1 MSALETLLHNRR
13 FYRLSTR
20 MSGRSI
26 SFLPG
31 LPGPGPGQR
40 PILEQQFLVGS
51 WFWLAGDKDR
61 ESPESTP
68 SLGIPGVCYHVAG
81 PAPHSLSQCCRRRN
95 DASRFAPHCLSQ
107 CCRRSNHGAAAAVRT
122 MRWAA
127 CRRSMPSCR
136 LVTSNWYRRLDQRP
150 ARNRDPPVMRR
161 PLRYYYCR
169 A

>member
-81 PAPHSLSQCCRRRN
+81 PAPHSLSQCCRR
-95 DASRFAPHCLSQ
+95 
-107 CCRRSNHGAAAAVRT
+107 SNHGAAAAVRT